1 MPGKRLHLI
10 ALLGT
15 LLFAGLPVRVDG
27 QFLITVVSVT
37 EGALPNSDQLSVFVL
52 AQEFTNSDGM
62 VPPSNAFQGTL
73 TEVVNRGTNVS
84 FTAIDTNSVRQIYR
98 FVSTPPPDSLAESYT
113 LYGTNGFTNVTI
125 QIPPF
130 FSVLPQN
137 QSVFVGSNVT
147 FTVKAIHTTG
157 FQWLKDGTNLVD
169 DGHYSGTT
177 NATLSI
183 ASVSLADAGEYSIV
197 AAHPALPRTNSATLA
212 VFKPIQLSLMQ
223 TGPGL
228 LRLLAANADQSPFEP
243 QRVSNVLFYSS

>member
-1 MPGKRLHLI
+1 M
-10 ALLGT
+10 
-15 LLFAGLPVRVDG
+15 
-27 QFLITVVSVT
+27 
-37 EGALPNSDQLSVFVL
+37 
-52 AQEFTNSDGM
+52 
-62 VPPSNAFQGTL
+62 PPSNAFQGTL

-113 LYGTNGFTNVTI
+113 LYGTNGFTNVII

-137 QSVFVGSNVT
+137 QSVFAGSKVT
-147 FTVKAIHTTG
+147 FTAQAIHTTG

-169 DGHYSGTT
+169 NGHYSGTT

-183 ASVSLADAGEYSIV
+183 AGVSLADAGEYSIV
-197 AAHPALPRTNSATLA
+197 AAHPALPRTNSAALA

-243 QRVSNVLFYSS
+243 QRVSNVLFYSSSDLGQTVSNWTLSTNLVLLTNGVLEVDVPAYSYTSQYWIAAEHP